1 MSADV
6 LAVHFLGQKRLFYPV
21 KWSQDKLS
29 IQLLFTVRVK
39 TSPCSLTRA
48 CWSLRRQYCAK
59 GGALRDAIPNRFL
72 TDDFFIW
79 EKSWRIECWALEYFS
94 PWECQLL
101 LQPLLVQIEEI
112 QLLQGLFTVVT
123 RAKYRASSS
132 SSMSSADCIQKCQT
146 REATCTWSLCCAR
159 GFICIKIYDVFITC
173 AKEKKKKVLYILVSQ
188 CSSSS
193 LLRILL
199 HLCVWNFSFAGGI
212 CASYVACL
220 YMEVATGSCFAKAAS
235 PKVRAAAQRKAFFFL
250 WLMERGALPIKHG
263 PITPRLA
270 AEGNFIC

>member
-1 MSADV
+1 MISCQ
-6 LAVHFLGQKRLFYPV
+6 LMC
-21 KWSQDKLS
+21 WLS
-29 IQLLFTVRVK
+29 IFG
-39 TSPCSLTRA
+39 
-48 CWSLRRQYCAK
+48 AK
-59 GGALRDAIPNRFL
+59 RDSFIQSNGAKRDAIPNRFL

-94 PWECQLL
+94 PRECQLL

-132 SSMSSADCIQKCQT
+132 SSSSMSSADCIQKCQT
-146 REATCTWSLCCAR
+146 REATCTWSSLCCAR

-220 YMEVATGSCFAKAAS
+220 YMEVATGGCFAKAAS

-250 WLMERGALPIKHG
+250 RLMERGTLPIKHG
-263 PITPRLA
+263 QITPRLA